1 MAATVRVCGVPEHFN
16 LPWLMALEEGAFYDR
31 GVELEWTDVP
41 EGTGKM
47 CDLLRQGETDL
58 AVILTEGL
66 IKAISEGL
74 PAGIVQG
81 YIATPLLWGIHVAAQ
96 GPFRSP
102 EELEGRI
109 AAISRYGSGSH
120 LMAYVNARNR
130 NWATAALRFEVVGTL
145 EGAIDALRSGS
156 ADYFM
161 WERFTTQP
169 IIDQGIF
176 RRLDVC
182 PTPWPCFVIA
192 CNHSFFQKHP
202 RLVRH
207 ILEVINSFTAEFR
220 EIPSIDRTLANR
232 YGQKLDDV
240 RAWLEATR
248 WSQRQLSKKDV
259 DLVIDN
265 LSELNLLAKNI
276 QVGQVL
282 LP

>member
-16 LPWLMALEEGAFYDR
+16 LPWHMALEEGAFDDR
-31 GVELEWTDVP
+31 GVELEWADIP

-47 CDLLRQGETDL
+47 CDLLEQGETDM

-81 YIATPLLWGIHVAAQ
+81 YIATPLLWGIHVSAQ
-96 GPFRSP
+96 SRYHSP

-130 NWATAALRFEVVGTL
+130 NWDTPSLRFEVVGTL
-145 EGAIDALRSGS
+145 ERAVEALQSGS

-169 IIDQGIF
+169 LVDQGVF

-192 CNHSFFQKHP
+192 CTHSFYQKHP
-202 RLVRH
+202 RLVGH
-207 ILEVINSFTAEFR
+207 ILEVLNNFTSEFR

-232 YGQKLDDV
+232 YGQKLEDV
-240 RAWLEATR
+240 RAWLEVTR
-248 WSQRQLSKKDV
+248 WSQSQISTKDI

-265 LSELNLLAKNI
+265 LSELNLLRNNI
-276 QVGQVL
+276 KASQVL

>member
-31 GVELEWTDVP
+31 GIELEWTDVP

-96 GPFRSP
+96 GRFQSP

-130 NWATAALRFEVVGTL
+130 NWDTAALRFEVVGTL

-169 IIDQGIF
+169 IVDQGIF

-202 RLVRH
+202 RLVGH
-207 ILEVINSFTAEFR
+207 ILEVINNFTVEFR

-240 RAWLEATR
+240 RAWLDATR
-248 WSQRQLSKKDV
+248 WRQSQLSKNDV

-276 QVGQVL
+276 QAGQVL
-282 LP
+282 LT

>member
-81 YIATPLLWGIHVAAQ
+81 YIATPLLWGVHVAAQ
-96 GPFRSP
+96 SPFRSP

-192 CNHSFFQKHP
+192 CNDSFFQNHP

-207 ILEVINSFTAEFR
+207 ILEVINSFTVEFR

-259 DLVIDN
+259 DLVN
-265 LSELNLLAKNI
+265 Y
-276 QVGQVL
+276 G
-282 LP
+282 